1 MYKVFVNDK
10 PILLSDHALSH
21 SEYEIYLFKNTR
33 FEEIVHKLQN
43 TNTSGIYLYHNDL
56 EVLWT
61 QFVSYFEVVPAAGGL
76 VLNDQNQ
83 LLFIRRNERWD
94 LPKGRMEQGETCR
107 ETALREVAEECRID
121 ALEIVSE
128 LSVSY
133 HVYVENGVN
142 KLKQTHWFV
151 MQTTSHNKPI
161 PQAEEGIT
169 DALFVSPNQ
178 LDSYYLEM
186 YANIRD
192 IVDGYLGLK
201 FKV

>member
-21 SEYEIYLFKNTR
+21 SEYEIYLFKDTR

-56 EVLWT
+56 EVLWNK
-61 QFVSYFEVVPAAGGL
+61 FVSYFEVVAAAGGL

-83 LLFIRRNERWD
+83 MLFIRRNERWD
-94 LPKGRMEQGETCR
+94 LPKGRMESGETCNQ
-107 ETALREVAEECRID
+107 TAIREVEEECAINS
-121 ALEIVSE
+121 LEIITE
-128 LSVSY
+128 LPISY
-133 HVYVENGVN
+133 HVYFENGTS

-151 MQTTSHNKPI
+151 MHTTSQNKPV

-169 DALFVSPNQ
+169 EALFVSPNQ
-178 LDSYYLEM
+178 LDAFYPEM
-186 YANIRD
+186 YGNIRD
-192 IVDGYLGLK
+192 LVEGYLGLK